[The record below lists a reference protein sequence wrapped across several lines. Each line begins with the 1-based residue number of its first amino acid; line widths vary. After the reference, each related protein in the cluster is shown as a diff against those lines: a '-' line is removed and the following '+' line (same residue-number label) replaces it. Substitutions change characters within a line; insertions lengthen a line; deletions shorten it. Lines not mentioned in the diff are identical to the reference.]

1 MVQRLPPPES
11 YAVAGERVR
20 CLCALYNASIT
31 SNGRTIK
38 RNAQVGGDEFSKH
51 LIAFGCAAWDLV
63 PDRMADMPRVA
74 DAARTLGFWVKVEGD
89 HVHVQALAPG
99 PDSHF

>member
-51 LIAFGCAAWDLV
+51 QIHFGLNAWDLV
-63 PDRMADMPRVA
+63 PDRLADIPRLA
-74 DAARTLGFWVKVEGD
+74 DAARTLGFWEKVKED
-89 HVHVQALAPG
+89 HVHLQSLPPG
-99 PDSHF
+99 PDSHY